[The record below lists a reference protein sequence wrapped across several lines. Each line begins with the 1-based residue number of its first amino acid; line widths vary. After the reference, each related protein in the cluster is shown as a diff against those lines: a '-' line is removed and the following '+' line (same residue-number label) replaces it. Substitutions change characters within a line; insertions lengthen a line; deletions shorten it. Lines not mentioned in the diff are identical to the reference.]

1 MNYLIDCLLG
11 LAVVVVIVL
20 LVQVELI
27 IKRVG

>member
-27 IKRVG
+27 IKRVR